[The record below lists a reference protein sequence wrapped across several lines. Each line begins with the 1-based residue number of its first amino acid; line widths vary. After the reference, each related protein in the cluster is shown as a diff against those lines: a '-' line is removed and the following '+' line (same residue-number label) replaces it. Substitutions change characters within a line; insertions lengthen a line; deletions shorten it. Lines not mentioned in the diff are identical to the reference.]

1 MHEIHSLEGN
11 FIIQNVKIGNE
22 FIHLIINGNSHTQ
35 KSTDNFRINL
45 YYIFL

>member
-11 FIIQNVKIGNE
+11 FIIQKVKIGNE
-22 FIHLIINGNSHTQ
+22 FIHLIINGNSHAQ